1 MNLYH
6 GITGKLI
13 FLLEC
18 NGRRRENG
26 HSRSK
31 SISQVRAFFQIKYYC
46 NQRAVYFSLQAVMI
60 QITRREESGAARQ
73 SSYFLVL
80 DIVLALEMFGGS
92 RISPIKMAEEP
103 SLFPTSSC

>member
-1 MNLYH
+1 
-6 GITGKLI
+6 
-13 FLLEC
+13 
-18 NGRRRENG
+18 
-26 HSRSK
+26 
-31 SISQVRAFFQIKYYC
+31 
-46 NQRAVYFSLQAVMI
+46 MI

-73 SSYFLVL
+73 SSYFPVL